1 MTTKFVEVT
10 LSHKYRV
17 TDKAGFISGGPMYV
31 MERRLNMKWLA
42 IFFALATV
50 VSSFGSGNLPQS
62 NNIANGLSA
71 SFGIP
76 NWASGFLLACFLGAV
91 ILGGIKR
98 IVGVAEK

>member
-1 MTTKFVEVT
+1 M
-10 LSHKYRV
+10 
-17 TDKAGFISGGPMYV
+17 P
-31 MERRLNMKWLA
+31 
-42 IFFALATV
+42 
-50 VSSFGSGNLPQS
+50 S

-98 IVGVAEK
+98 IVGVAEKIVPLMATIYVLGALIVIVANYDQIGASFLSIFSDAFKGSAAAGGFFGR